1 MSEKEIKLTSIW
13 RTDEFIVLDGK
24 SPPSEEEASLI
35 IDEKNSLITVR
46 IPTNLS
52 LITKRVIERR
62 VSSIAKSGFI
72 VPKSR
77 IRIGAGFTV
86 SIIKEDSI
94 PDVLLQ
100 VGHNYSYGE
109 SVPIREETRI
119 EEPRITYSSESE
131 YIPTFLKQEMSDTE
145 IQSIAKLEPTQAPRP
160 EPVPII
166 VEATEDQLTN
176 DENVA
181 GRLVIGLAKVS
192 DIYLSRKKDHFTAE
206 YSAGRV
212 DFTVKNGKVN
222 ILQTKRIQDDD
233 KTLEQAIS
241 AAVL

>member
-1 MSEKEIKLTSIW
+1 MSEKVIKLTCIW

-24 SPPSEEEASLI
+24 SSPSEEEASLI
-35 IDEKNSLITVR
+35 IDEQNSIITVR
-46 IPTNLS
+46 IPTHLS

-72 VPKSR
+72 VPKSQ

-100 VGHNYSYGE
+100 VGHHYSYGE
-109 SVPIREETRI
+109 SVPVQEETRI
-119 EEPRITYSSESE
+119 EEPKINYSSEAE
-131 YIPTFLKQEMSDTE
+131 YIPTFLKQEISNTQ
-145 IQSIAKLEPTQAPRP
+145 IQSIAKLKTIQTPTP
-160 EPVPII
+160 EPVPIT
-166 VEATEDQLTN
+166 VEATEDQLTG

-181 GRLVIGLAKVS
+181 GRLVISLTKVS
-192 DIYLSRKKDHFTAE
+192 DVYLSRKKDHFTAE